1 MNFSSG
7 RRLGHSSAAILL
19 CVFSLCG
26 CAGAT
31 RLPMRTRG
39 PAGANLEK
47 QLDLKFLDESGTHE
61 EEVRQRLSSIDT
73 GYANPRL
80 FWGRW
85 SDSKW
90 GYWWFVAAQT
100 GAAGDAK
107 RVWHAHNLLVR
118 FNENGLIREK
128 KLIDDDSALWRELH
142 AQMAGA
148 PPLDLTLP
156 VEISGKLCCGVLDM
170 TLTRESIR
178 ITARRKN
185 TIVEVSP
192 LKISRIAH
200 NGAPNKGSSVGTTC
214 HTLHMAE
221 KTAIGNRIRFCADP
235 PSVATMFQYLQQSA
249 PGNLVWE

>member
-1 MNFSSG
+1 MNFSVG
-7 RRLGHSSAAILL
+7 HRQFGHSVVAIVLY
-19 CVFSLCG
+19 VFSLCG

-31 RLPMRTRG
+31 RLPTRTRG
-39 PAGANLEK
+39 PAGENLEK
-47 QLDLKFLDESGTHE
+47 KLDLKFLDESGTHG

-85 SDSKW
+85 SASKW

-107 RVWHAHNLLVR
+107 RVWHAHNLLVS
-118 FNENGLIREK
+118 FDEDGLIREK

-142 AQMAGA
+142 AQLAAA
-148 PPLDLTLP
+148 PPLDLTQP
-156 VEISGKLCCGVLDM
+156 VEVAGNRCCGILGM

-178 ITARRKN
+178 ITARRHA
-185 TIVEVSP
+185 IVEVSP
-192 LKISRIAH
+192 LRIARITH
-200 NGAPNKGSSVGTTC
+200 NGVPNKGSSVGTTC

-221 KTAIGNRIRFCADP
+221 KTAIGKRIRFCADAP
-235 PSVATMFQYLQQSA
+235 GVATMFQYLQQR
-249 PGNLVWE
+249 GGGDLRWE